1 MIHPD
6 LFSSDQI
13 SSMAIFIPAFEAGFS
28 PVFLNTLPAILLA
41 GAGTSMA
48 VSKAVNLIIFL
59 GLLYFLLRKP
69 AREFFTTRLAE
80 VRATLQ
86 QAAKEKEGAT
96 AKMAEL
102 DARLSRLDTELG
114 DIKSQAHGEAAAERE
129 RLQAEAQRDAEK
141 IRVTSKREI
150 ESAKQIAMSELREFA
165 ATKAVDLAE
174 QMIRRELKPEDDA
187 RLVQRMGQEM
197 SKAS

>member
-6 LFSSDQI
+6 LFSSNQI
-13 SSMAIFIPAFEAGFS
+13 SSIALLIPGVL
-28 PVFLNTLPAILLA
+28 PGPLNVLPAIFLA
-41 GAGTSMA
+41 SAGTSMV
-48 VSKAVNLIIFL
+48 VSKAVNLVIFL

-69 AREFFTTRLAE
+69 AREFFATRLAE

-86 QAAKEKEGAT
+86 QAAKEKEAAT

-102 DARLSRLDTELG
+102 DARLSRLDAELAE
-114 DIKSQAHGEAAAERE
+114 IKSQAQREAVAERE
-129 RLQAEAQRDAEK
+129 RLQTEAQRDAEK
-141 IRVTSKREI
+141 IRATSHREI
-150 ESAKQIAMSELREFA
+150 ESAKQIAMSDLREFA

-187 RLVQRMGQEM
+187 RLLARMGEEM
-197 SKAS
+197 SKVS

>member
-6 LFSSDQI
+6 LFSSNQI
-13 SSMAIFIPAFEAGFS
+13 SSIALLIPGVL
-28 PVFLNTLPAILLA
+28 PGPLNVLPAIFLA
-41 GAGTSMA
+41 GAGTSMV
-48 VSKAVNLIIFL
+48 VSKAVNLVIFL

-69 AREFFTTRLAE
+69 AREFFATRLAE

-86 QAAKEKEGAT
+86 QAAKEKEAAT

-102 DARLSRLDTELG
+102 DARLSRLDAELAE
-114 DIKSQAHGEAAAERE
+114 IKSQAQREAVAERE

-141 IRVTSKREI
+141 IRATSHREI
-150 ESAKQIAMSELREFA
+150 ESAKQIAMSDLREFA

-187 RLVQRMGQEM
+187 RLLARMGEEM
-197 SKAS
+197 SKVS

>member
-6 LFSSDQI
+6 LFSSNQI
-13 SSMAIFIPAFEAGFS
+13 SSIALLIPGFLPDSISVLPGIF
-28 PVFLNTLPAILLA
+28 LA
-41 GAGTSMA
+41 GAGTSMV
-48 VSKAVNLIIFL
+48 VSKAVNLVIFL

-69 AREFFTTRLAE
+69 AREFFATRLAE

-86 QAAKEKEGAT
+86 QAAKEKEAAT

-102 DARLSRLDTELG
+102 DARLSRLDAELAE
-114 DIKSQAHGEAAAERE
+114 IKSQAQREAVAERE

-141 IRVTSKREI
+141 IRATSHREI
-150 ESAKQIAMSELREFA
+150 ESAKQIAMSDLREFA

-187 RLVQRMGQEM
+187 RLLARMGEEM
-197 SKAS
+197 SKVS

>member
-1 MIHPD
+1 
-6 LFSSDQI
+6 
-13 SSMAIFIPAFEAGFS
+13 
-28 PVFLNTLPAILLA
+28 
-41 GAGTSMA
+41 MA
-48 VSKAVNLIIFL
+48 VSKAVNLVIFL

-86 QAAKEKEGAT
+86 QAAKEKDAAT

-102 DARLSRLDTELG
+102 DGRLSRLDTELAE
-114 DIKSQAHGEAAAERE
+114 IKSQAQREAAAERE
-129 RLQAEAQRDAEK
+129 RLQVEAQRDAEK
-141 IRVTSKREI
+141 IRVTSQREI

-187 RLVQRMGQEM
+187 RLLQRMGEEM
-197 SKAS
+197 SKVS

>member
-6 LFSSDQI
+6 LFSSNQI
-13 SSMAIFIPAFEAGFS
+13 SSIALLIPGVL
-28 PVFLNTLPAILLA
+28 PGPLNVLPAIFLA
-41 GAGTSMA
+41 GAGTSMV
-48 VSKAVNLIIFL
+48 VSKAVNLVIFL

-69 AREFFTTRLAE
+69 AREFFATRLAE

-86 QAAKEKEGAT
+86 QAAKEKEAAT

-102 DARLSRLDTELG
+102 DARLSRLDAELAE
-114 DIKSQAHGEAAAERE
+114 IKSQAQREAVAERE
-129 RLQAEAQRDAEK
+129 RLQTEAQRDAEK
-141 IRVTSKREI
+141 IRATSHREI
-150 ESAKQIAMSELREFA
+150 ESAKQIAMSDLREFA

-187 RLVQRMGQEM
+187 RLLARMGEEM
-197 SKAS
+197 SKVS

>member
-1 MIHPD
+1 MMIHPD
-6 LFSSDQI
+6 LFSFNQI
-13 SSMAIFIPAFEAGFS
+13 SSIALLIPGFS
-28 PVFLNTLPAILLA
+28 LGVCNALPAIFLA
-41 GAGTSMA
+41 GAGTSMV
-48 VSKAVNLIIFL
+48 VSKAVNLVIFL

-69 AREFFTTRLAE
+69 AREFFATRLAE

-86 QAAKEKEGAT
+86 QAAKEKEAAT

-102 DARLSRLDTELG
+102 DARLSRLDTELAE
-114 DIKSQAHGEAAAERE
+114 IKSQAERESAAERE

-141 IRVTSKREI
+141 IRVTSHREI

-187 RLVQRMGQEM
+187 RLLARMGEEM
-197 SKAS
+197 SKVN

>member
-1 MIHPD
+1 M
-6 LFSSDQI
+6 
-13 SSMAIFIPAFEAGFS
+13 
-28 PVFLNTLPAILLA
+28 NTLPAILLA

-102 DARLSRLDTELG
+102 DARLSRLDTELA
-114 DIKSQAHGEAAAERE
+114 DIKSQAHREAAAERE

-187 RLVQRMGQEM
+187 RLVQRMGEEM

>member
-6 LFSSDQI
+6 LFSSNQI
-13 SSMAIFIPAFEAGFS
+13 SSIALLIPAFSTSLPA
-28 PVFLNTLPAILLA
+28 VFLS
-41 GAGTSMA
+41 GAGTSMV
-48 VSKAVNLIIFL
+48 VSKAVNLVIFL

-86 QAAKEKEGAT
+86 QAAKEKEAAT

-102 DARLSRLDTELG
+102 DARLSRLDTELA
-114 DIKSQAHGEAAAERE
+114 DIKSQAQREAAAERE

-141 IRVTSKREI
+141 IRVTSQREI

-187 RLVQRMGQEM
+187 RLLQRMGEEM
-197 SKAS
+197 SKVS